1 MKFKYW
7 ARTKEGKVQS
17 GIIEASSKDAALEV
31 LKSHDL
37 YITGLEAADAV
48 PFYAKKINLFEKVS
62 AVDLVM
68 FSRQLA
74 VMFTSGVPLAEA
86 LMALAGQTK
95 KEKFKE
101 KIVKLAQE
109 IEGGMTF
116 SKSLSVFPDLFSNF
130 YVSVVRS
137 GEVSGTLGKS
147 LEYLANHLERD
158 HNLRSKLKG
167 AMIYP
172 ALVVSAVVG
181 VFVLMTVFI
190 IPQLTSVLE
199 GSQNEPPAIT
209 KAAMALSYFMRDF
222 WWLIL
227 LAVAGI
233 GTGLW
238 FYFRTEKGRSLK
250 DRMLLKIPWISTFL
264 KKIYLTQFAENLST
278 LISGGLPIGQAL
290 EVAGGILGN
299 VVYRKVILEA
309 RDRVTRGES
318 ITTVFSEYP
327 DLFTPLFIQMSLVG
341 EKTGHIDLTIM
352 TVADFYEE
360 EINRIT
366 ENLVNIIEPVL
377 ILVLGGMV
385 GLLMAAVVIPLYQ
398 ISAGSL

>member
-1 MKFKYW
+1 
-7 ARTKEGKVQS
+7 
-17 GIIEASSKDAALEV
+17 
-31 LKSHDL
+31 
-37 YITGLEAADAV
+37 
-48 PFYAKKINLFEKVS
+48 
-62 AVDLVM
+62 M

-74 VMFTSGVPLAEA
+74 VMFSSGVPLAEA
-86 LMALAGQTK
+86 LSALAGQTK

-101 KIVKLAQE
+101 NIIKLAQE
-109 IEGGMTF
+109 IEGGTTF
-116 SKSLSVFPDLFSNF
+116 SKALSHFPDLFSNF

-147 LEYLANHLERD
+147 LEYLANHLERE
-158 HNLRSKLKG
+158 HNLKSKLKG

-199 GSQNEPPAIT
+199 GSKTEPPAIT

-227 LAVAGI
+227 LVVAGI
-233 GTGLW
+233 GVGAW
-238 FYFRTEKGRSLK
+238 FYFKTEEGRSLK
-250 DRMLLKIPWISTFL
+250 DKVLLKIPWIGTFL

-299 VVYRKVILEA
+299 VVYKKVILEA

-327 DLFTPLFIQMSLVG
+327 HLFTPLFIQMSLVG
-341 EKTGHIDLTIM
+341 EKTGHIDSTIM
-352 TVADFYEE
+352 TVANFYEE

>member
-17 GIIEASSKDAALEV
+17 GIIEASSKEAALEV
-31 LKSHDL
+31 LKSHEL
-37 YITGLEAADAV
+37 YVTGIEGSDAV
-48 PFYAKKINLFEKVS
+48 PFYSKKITLFEKVS

-74 VMFTSGVPLAEA
+74 VMFSSGVPLAEA
-86 LMALAGQTK
+86 LSALAGQTK

-101 KIVKLAQE
+101 NIIKLAQE
-109 IEGGMTF
+109 IEGGTTF
-116 SKSLSVFPDLFSNF
+116 SKALSHFPDLFSNF

-147 LEYLANHLERD
+147 LEYLANHLERE
-158 HNLRSKLKG
+158 HNLKSKLKG

-199 GSQNEPPAIT
+199 GSKTEPPAIT

-227 LAVAGI
+227 LVVAGI
-233 GTGLW
+233 GVGAW
-238 FYFRTEKGRSLK
+238 FYFKTEEGRSLK
-250 DRMLLKIPWISTFL
+250 DKVLLKIPWIGTFL

-299 VVYRKVILEA
+299 VVYKKVILEA

-327 DLFTPLFIQMSLVG
+327 HLFTPLFIQMSLVG
-341 EKTGHIDLTIM
+341 EKTGHIDSTIM
-352 TVADFYEE
+352 TVANFYEE

>member
-17 GIIEASSKDAALEV
+17 GIIEASSRDAALEV

-158 HNLRSKLKG
+158 HNLKSRLKG

-199 GSQNEPPAIT
+199 GSQTEPPAIT

-227 LAVAGI
+227 LAAVGI
-233 GTGLW
+233 GVGLW

-250 DRMLLKIPWISTFL
+250 DKVLLKIPWISTFL

-341 EKTGHIDLTIM
+341 EKTGHIDSTIM